1 VIWAVGFRGDTNS
14 IGVMAG
20 ALVDALHGK
29 AWIPARWHD
38 NIENGPHGRDEL
50 VALARRLAGL
60 DSRS

>member
-1 VIWAVGFRGDTNS
+1 
-14 IGVMAG
+14 MAG